1 MKKYEL
7 TNETIKYASKKLF
20 RIRALKD
27 FGCVKA
33 GDLGGYVES
42 ENNLSQ
48 ENNCWIDNNASVY
61 GDAVVSGNA
70 WVFDDAEVYGNARV
84 YENAEVYG
92 EARVF
97 DNAEVFGKAWVYEN
111 ASVLGDAKVYGD
123 AVVSGNAKEIT
134 GEKKMKIKK
143 ELNSR
148 QWALYEHLKY
158 LYMLNDSEW
167 RNLKDLCN
175 ALKSFKEY
183 HYKETANFNNTS
195 ARRILTHDLNRLAN
209 SDIIQKVVLCTSKG
223 IKIANSE
230 EIEIELSKQ
239 KISILKQIKR
249 LNKQYKKSVLNGQY
263 RLVFGKEKEI
273 IEVF

>member
-1 MKKYEL
+1 VKKYEL
-7 TNETIKYASKKLF
+7 TNETISFENRKLF

-27 FGCVKA
+27 FGNVKA

-48 ENNCWIDNNASVY
+48 EDNCWIYENARVY
-61 GDAVVSGNA
+61 GN
-70 WVFDDAEVYGNARV
+70 AEVSNDDIVSGNARV
-84 YENAEVYG
+84 Y
-92 EARVF
+92 
-97 DNAEVFGKAWVYEN
+97 D
-111 ASVLGDAKVYGD
+111 DA
-123 AVVSGNAKEIT
+123 
-134 GEKKMKIKK
+134 MKIKK

-167 RNLKDLCN
+167 HNLKDLCN

-195 ARRILTHDLNRLAN
+195 ARRIITDDLNIL
-209 SDIIQKVVLCTSKG
+209 
-223 IKIANSE
+223 ANSE
-230 EIEIELSKQ
+230 EIERELSKK
-239 KISILKQIKR
+239 KISILKQINR

-273 IEVF
+273 IEVFG

>member
-7 TNETIKYASKKLF
+7 TNETINFENKKLF

-27 FGCVKA
+27 FGNVKA

-48 ENNCWIDNNASVY
+48 EDNCWIYENAKVY
-61 GDAVVSGNA
+61 GN
-70 WVFDDAEVYGNARV
+70 AEVSNDDIVSGNARV
-84 YENAEVYG
+84 Y
-92 EARVF
+92 
-97 DNAEVFGKAWVYEN
+97 D
-111 ASVLGDAKVYGD
+111 DA
-123 AVVSGNAKEIT
+123 
-134 GEKKMKIKK
+134 MKIKK

-167 RNLKDLCN
+167 HNLKDLCN

-195 ARRILTHDLNRLAN
+195 ARRIITDDLNIL
-209 SDIIQKVVLCTSKG
+209 
-223 IKIANSE
+223 ANSE
-230 EIEIELSKQ
+230 EIERELSKQ
-239 KISILKQIKR
+239 KISILKQINR